1 MQVNTYLI
9 RSKMLKNLHRVPL
22 PKNRRWKSLKLARV
36 IILTSSRQRTMVA
49 TTRTMMRC
57 QKMTVEMRSSSMKV
71 S

>member
-9 RSKMLKNLHRVPL
+9 KSKMLKNLRRVPL

-36 IILTSSRQRTMVA
+36 IILTSSRQRTMVV
-49 TTRTMMRC
+49 TTTTTMRC